1 MEKHKLTKLQEAEL
15 DILKTFIKICEE
27 NNLRYFLCYGSMIGA
42 VRHQGFIPW
51 DDDVDVAMPRP
62 DYEIFSNI
70 ANKVLPDYMYFS
82 TYKLG
87 KDHITLSSMIMN
99 KNHDFTLHN
108 AGKVVKTGAWIDVLA
123 IDGAP
128 EPGISRKIF
137 LIKFM
142 YYRTMCQLAHFDKV
156 VNLQKPRPWYE
167 KVVIKFAQIT
177 KIERYLDGVKYGKKY
192 HKLLSRIPYDKSEE
206 VATFQGDDRLE
217 GIVPKEV
224 YGKGKKYRYEDIYVI
239 GPDDYD
245 RYLKCYYSDYMKYPP
260 MELRNRHNVKEVKS

>member
-1 MEKHKLTKLQEAEL
+1 MEEHTLSRLQEAEF

-27 NNLRYFLCYGSMIGA
+27 NNLRYYLCYGSMIGA

-62 DYEIFSNI
+62 DYERFSQI
-70 ANKVLPDYMYFS
+70 ADKVLPDHLYFS

-87 KDHITLSSMIMN
+87 KEHITLSSMIVN
-99 KNHDFTLHN
+99 RSQDFTLHN
-108 AGKVVKTGAWIDVLA
+108 AGKVMKTGAWMDVLA

-128 EPGISRKIF
+128 KPGFARKVF
-137 LIKFM
+137 FIKFM
-142 YYRTMCQLAHFDKV
+142 YRRTMCQLAHFDEV
-156 VNLQKPRPWYE
+156 VNLLKPRPWYE
-167 KVVIKFAQIT
+167 KAVIKFAQLT
-177 KIERYLDGVKYGKKY
+177 KIEKLLDGEKCGRKY
-192 HKLLSRIPYDKSEE
+192 HELLSRVPYDDAEE

-224 YGKGKKYRYEDIYVI
+224 YGQGTKYKYEDIYVT

-245 RYLKCYYSDYMKYPP
+245 RYLKCYYPDYMTPPP
-260 MELRNRHNVKEVKS
+260 MDLRNRHNVKEAE

>member
-1 MEKHKLTKLQEAEL
+1 MEEHKLSKLQEAEF
-15 DILKTFIKICEE
+15 DILKTFMRICEE

-62 DYEIFSNI
+62 DYERFSQI
-70 ANKVLPDYMYFS
+70 ADKVLPDYMYFS

-99 KNHDFTLHN
+99 KNQDFTLHN
-108 AGKVVKTGAWIDVLA
+108 AGKVMKTGAWMDVLA

-128 EPGISRKIF
+128 KPGLARKLF
-137 LIKFM
+137 FIKFM
-142 YYRTMCQLAHFDKV
+142 YRRTMCQLAHFDEI

-167 KVVIKFAQIT
+167 KAVIKFAQIT
-177 KIERYLDGVKYGKKY
+177 KIEKHLDGVKCGRKY
-192 HKLLSRIPYDKSEE
+192 HELLSRVPYDEAEE

-217 GIVPKEV
+217 GIVPKAV
-224 YGKGKKYRYEDIYVI
+224 YGEGTKYKYEDTYVI

-245 RYLKCYYSDYMKYPP
+245 RYLKCYYPDYMTPPP
-260 MELRNRHNVKEVKS
+260 MELRNRHNVKEAK